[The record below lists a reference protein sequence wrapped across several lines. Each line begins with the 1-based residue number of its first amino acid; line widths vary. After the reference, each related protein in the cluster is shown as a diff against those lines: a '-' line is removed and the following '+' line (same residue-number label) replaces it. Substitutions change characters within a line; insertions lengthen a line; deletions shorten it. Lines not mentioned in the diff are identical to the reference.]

1 MLLIAAHAWK
11 LPKLRHARGLRQC
24 TTVPARGLL
33 DMPAYQMKQ
42 DGAPGKGK
50 GPNPYEIR
58 WRQGPTAAESPP
70 WYSTVGLGK
79 RRTEM
84 GYAQMPETVSQR
96 GQRRAAVGQRRVRRV
111 WCV

>member
-1 MLLIAAHAWK
+1 
-11 LPKLRHARGLRQC
+11 
-24 TTVPARGLL
+24 
-33 DMPAYQMKQ
+33 MPAYQMKQ

-96 GQRRAAVGQRRVRRV
+96 GSAGRLLVNGVYGGCGPQLSHVLQVRHMIFLRGRKDDTGRAQRV
-111 WCV
+111 